1 MASEKK
7 FGLGGNIISGLSK
20 PGLGGAFGSFSRY
33 SLTQSGM
40 NTIQS
45 DLTAFGNC
53 PFNASN
59 LSLSVY
65 GNNSILG
72 GAANNPYNRGA
83 YAMMNGLHNMS
94 PNRPPLLENYPSP
107 YGRPSMDTQ
116 QTRRQTSK
124 FWDGEFQREIRL
136 FTFKFENSIV
146 IKLLTLKIVI
156 IKS

>member
-1 MASEKK
+1 MQFSNLFRKK
-7 FGLGGNIISGLSK
+7 TVKEILNQVAKNEAEGHHTLGKHLS
-20 PGLGGAFGSFSRY
+20 AR
-33 SLTQSGM
+33 
-40 NTIQS
+40 

-124 FWDGEFQREIRL
+124 F
-136 FTFKFENSIV
+136 
-146 IKLLTLKIVI
+146 
-156 IKS
+156 